1 MTLLSIRVIEL
12 LKNLNQLIV
21 FLILII
27 SPQLY
32 AAESAV
38 VFMYHRF
45 GESAYPSTN
54 ITLDQFDAQLEFL
67 EENDYKIMPLSALL
81 KAINE
86 EQALPERA
94 VALSADDAYLSIYTE
109 AYPRIKSRGL
119 SMTIFVNTDPVDQ
132 KVAGY
137 LNWDQ
142 MREMKSNGIEFSNH
156 GSSHDNLRLKKI
168 GESHAM
174 WRKRV
179 IKDIEHGQKRLQSEL
194 GSDTNS
200 APKLFSYPYGEFNG
214 NLKQVVTMLGYT
226 AFGQQSGAIGYGS
239 DTSMLPRFP
248 MAEQF
253 SSLKQFSVKA
263 AALPMPIN
271 KVDPAE
277 SEPGKENPPSLT
289 LHLNQ
294 PLVLSCFLG
303 TGAPLEVVTRGNLS
317 LTVRAKR
324 PLRFGRERYNCTA
337 PSLERGRWYW
347 YSHPWF
353 NSSSEE

>member
-1 MTLLSIRVIEL
+1 M
-12 LKNLNQLIV
+12 KNLNYLIV

-32 AAESAV
+32 AGESGV
-38 VFMYHRF
+38 VFTYHRF

-54 ITLDQFDAQLEFL
+54 ITLDQFDAQLDFL
-67 EENDYKIMPLSALL
+67 EENNYRIIPLSALV
-81 KAINE
+81 KAIHE
-86 EQALPERA
+86 KQTLPDKT
-94 VALSADDAYLSIYTE
+94 VVLSVDDAYLSIYTE
-109 AYPRIKSRGL
+109 AYPRLKSRGL
-119 SMTIFVNTDPVDQ
+119 SITVFVNTDPVDQ
-132 KVAGY
+132 KLAAY
-137 LNWDQ
+137 LSWEQ

-179 IKDIEHGQKRLQSEL
+179 IKDIEHAQKRLQLEL

-214 NLKQVVTMLGYT
+214 DLTQVVSKLGYT
-226 AFGQQSGAIGYGS
+226 AFGQQSGAIGYSS
-239 DTSMLPRFP
+239 DTNVLPRFP
-248 MAEQF
+248 MAEKF

-271 KVDPAE
+271 KITPE
-277 SEPGKENPPSLT
+277 EPELGIDNPPSLT

-294 PLVLSCFLG
+294 PLVVSCFLG
-303 TGAPLEVVTRGNLS
+303 NGNPLEVVTRDLS
-317 LTVRAKR
+317 LTVRANK
-324 PLRFGRERYNCTA
+324 PLTFGRERYNCTA

-353 NSSSEE
+353 NSIREE

>member
-1 MTLLSIRVIEL
+1 M
-12 LKNLNQLIV
+12 LKKIIPLIV

-45 GESAYPSTN
+45 AESAYPSTN

-67 EENDYKIMPLSALL
+67 EENDYRIIPLSALV
-81 KAINE
+81 KAIHE
-86 EQALPERA
+86 KQTLPERT
-94 VALSADDAYLSIYTE
+94 VALTADDAYLSIYTE
-109 AYPRIKSRGL
+109 AYPRLKSRGW

-132 KVAGY
+132 NVAGY
-137 LNWDQ
+137 LNWEQ

-156 GSSHDNLRLKKI
+156 GSSHDNLRLNKK

-179 IKDIEHGQKRLQSEL
+179 IKDIEHAQKRLQEEL
-194 GSDTNS
+194 GKDTNS
-200 APKLFSYPYGEFNG
+200 SPKLFSYPYGEFNG
-214 NLKQVVTMLGYT
+214 NLKQVVSKLGYT
-226 AFGQQSGAIGYGS
+226 AFGQQSGAIGYSS

-248 MAEQF
+248 MAERF

-263 AALPMPIN
+263 AALPMPVN
-271 KVDPAE
+271 KIDPEE
-277 SEPGKENPPSLT
+277 SELGTENPPSLT

-303 TGAPLEVVTRGNLS
+303 SGAPLEIVTRSALS
-317 LTVRAKR
+317 LTVRANR

-353 NSSSEE
+353 NSIREE